1 MDMRKNLKYFLL
13 RLLPYV
19 ISIIIGLAIFAVV
32 RKIEQRDEDVSNLL
46 INISSDLL
54 SIPFVFICYE
64 VVNKIINRDLNN
76 TLFRSTTFNINSI
89 ILNIVNDMRGMMGYT
104 DVIDKNNL
112 GELLKL
118 SKRDIIKKLKKD
130 GLNKDTLDKIS
141 KNNKDLYDIMHKSS
155 TIEVLDSDQIKNLLY
170 LSREI
175 DILYNKFSF
184 LIDKSI
190 GTKEKTSVAENLE
203 NMINSIKNWVDTTEI
218 DALINHQGIKVI

>member
-118 SKRDIIKKLKKD
+118 SKIDIIKKLKKD

>member
-130 GLNKDTLDKIS
+130 GLNKDSLDKIS

-175 DILYNKFSF
+175 DILYNKFSL

>member
-118 SKRDIIKKLKKD
+118 SKIDIIKKIKKD
-130 GLNKDTLDKIS
+130 GLNKDSLDKIS

-175 DILYNKFSF
+175 DILYNKFSL